1 MSDSP
6 ETRTGE
12 IPGGELSEAV
22 ELSDGVSIPRVG
34 LGVFQVPPAQTEE
47 VVHLALGAGYRH
59 IDTAA
64 AYDNEDGVGR
74 AVASSSLARDDV
86 FVTTKLWNSNQG
98 RDRPRQAVEASLGR
112 LGLDFVDLYLIHWPV
127 PGRDRYVETW
137 EALLDLQRDG
147 LSRAVGVCNF
157 LPEHL
162 DRVSHATGVMP
173 PINQIEMHPQFRQ
186 DELRAYHR
194 EHGIVTEAWS
204 PLAKARILDEPVL
217 RAISE
222 HHHRTAAQVVLR
234 WHLQLGNVVIPKSIT
249 PARIEANLDLFGF
262 ELSESEMDEISSL
275 DRGRRTGPDPAK
287 FSFGA

>member
-1 MSDSP
+1 MSDLP

-12 IPGGELSEAV
+12 IPAV
-22 ELSDGVSIPRVG
+22 ELGDGVSIPRVG

-47 VVHLALGAGYRH
+47 VVHFALGAGYRH

-74 AVASSSLARDDV
+74 ALASSSLARDDV
-86 FVTTKLWNSNQG
+86 FVTTKLWNAEQG
-98 RDRPRQAVEASLGR
+98 RDRPRQALETSLGR

-127 PGRDRYVETW
+127 PSNDRYVETW

-147 LSRAVGVCNF
+147 LSRVVGVSNF

-162 DRVSHATGVMP
+162 DRISHATGVMP
-173 PINQIEMHPQFRQ
+173 PINQVELHPQLRQ

-217 RAISE
+217 RAVSE
-222 HHHRTAAQVVLR
+222 RHDRTPAQVVLR

-249 PARIEANLDLFGF
+249 PARIEANLDIFGF
-262 ELSESEMDEISSL
+262 ELSEAEVDEISSL
-275 DRGRRTGPDPAK
+275 DCGRRTGPDPAK